1 MANRRGAFSRLA
13 GRRQGTGKPA
23 TDYYVRLQGME
34 TLERRLVL
42 STLGPFP
49 RIVQPTAVLGSG
61 DTRVVEGTATDQFRS
76 VGIIGDRF
84 GGFCSGTLVSPV
96 HVATAAHCAV
106 GIESQ
111 DGRFSVEGTTY
122 ETRSIHVH
130 PRYNDFTLDN
140 DIAIFHLARP
150 VSQVVPSP
158 IFRGVPRVGQ
168 LLTLVGYGA
177 GGTGESGHNGDFGTK
192 RVGVTPIDGVEETL
206 ITWRFDDAT
215 ESNTAPGDSGGAAFL
230 TVNSQYYLAGITSG
244 GDRWDAGFGD
254 NSFDTRVDSFADW
267 IDQTSDQATSDP
279 SGQSGEEE
287 EDETSDDSSEDQP
300 GDVPGDQELDDSVTE
315 DPGDD
320 TQDDPLVDDE
330 TTDET
335 TDKPEPPVV
344 DQDDHADV
352 AGPEAT
358 EILFVDGMG
367 GSQGVLEMAGD
378 RDVFQVVLAE
388 SGLAVIGATSVDGR
402 LDTYLRVYDE
412 AGSLIAE
419 NDDAGG
425 SFNSQVQMELEAGSY
440 FLDVGAYA
448 DWGIGNYEVQV
459 EILAPDSGSVPE
471 TELVTLNPEGPTRLS
486 GEIVSP
492 GEIRSYS
499 FVATQSGRMTIRTNR
514 LSRGMDTMLTAYDS
528 QGNELAF
535 NDDWRGLKSRVRIS
549 VEAGETYR
557 VDVAGYR
564 DSTGS
569 YRLVMKTRDAV
580 DPWFVPGADNFHFD
594 VTTQDVESTIQD
606 GLDIATEV
614 ADTIQGEVSA
624 VAETEVVEGVWTE
637 AEEWAQSTGDWG
649 ESLMFDIGHHVDTV
663 LDLDVDWLGWLE
675 NTWF

>member
-1 MANRRGAFSRLA
+1 MTDRRRGTFLRSA
-13 GRRQGTGKPA
+13 GRRQGIGKPS
-23 TDYYVRLQGME
+23 TNYYVRLQGME
-34 TLERRLVL
+34 PLERRLVL

-49 RIVQPTAVLGSG
+49 RIVQPTAVLAGG
-61 DTRVVEGTATDQFRS
+61 DTRVVGGTATDQFRS

-122 ETRSIHVH
+122 QTRAIHVH

-140 DIAIFHLARP
+140 DIAVFHLERP
-150 VSQVVPSP
+150 VSQVVPSH
-158 IFRGVPRVGQ
+158 IFRGVPQVGQ
-168 LLTLVGYGA
+168 MLTLVGYGA

-192 RVGVTPIDGVEETL
+192 RVGVTPIDGVEDTL

-267 IDQTSDQATSDP
+267 IDQTSDQATLDP
-279 SGQSGEEE
+279 SGESGQQEEE
-287 EDETSDDSSEDQP
+287 NETSDDST
-300 GDVPGDQELDDSVTE
+300 GDQEVDDSSNE
-315 DPGDD
+315 NPNGD
-320 TQDDPLVDDE
+320 TQDDPLVDDGSL
-330 TTDET
+330 DET
-335 TDKPEPPVV
+335 TDKPDPPVV

-352 AGPEAT
+352 TGLEAT
-358 EILFVDGMG
+358 EVVLVDGMG
-367 GSQGVLEMAGD
+367 TSQGVLEMAGD

-388 SGLAVIGATSVDGR
+388 NGLAIMGATSVDGR
-402 LDTYLRVYDE
+402 LDTYLRIYDE
-412 AGSLIAE
+412 AGTLIAE

-425 SFNSQVQMELEAGSY
+425 SYNSQVQIELEAGSY

-459 EILAPDSGSVPE
+459 EVLAAGSGAVPE
-471 TELVTLNPEGPTRLS
+471 TELVTLDPEGPTRLS
-486 GEIVSP
+486 GEIFSP

-514 LSRGMDTMLTAYDS
+514 LSPGMDTVLTAYDA

-535 NDDWRGLKSRVRIS
+535 NDDWRGLKSRVRVS

-564 DSTGS
+564 DSTGA
-569 YRLVMKTRDAV
+569 YRLAMKTRDAV
-580 DPWFVPGADNFHFD
+580 DPWRVPGTDSFHFN

-606 GLDIATEV
+606 GLDIASEV
-614 ADTIQGEVSA
+614 VDSVQDGVSA
-624 VAETEVVEGVWTE
+624 ASDVVAVDGVWTE
-637 AEEWAQSTGDWG
+637 TQEWVQSTGDWG
-649 ESLMFDIGHHVDTV
+649 SNLMFDIGHHVDTV
-663 LDLDVDWLGWLE
+663 LDLEVDWLGWLE

>member
-1 MANRRGAFSRLA
+1 MANRRRGTFLRLA
-13 GRRQGTGKPA
+13 GRRQGTAKPS

-34 TLERRLVL
+34 TLETRLVL

-49 RIVQPTAVLGSG
+49 RIVQPTAVLGGG
-61 DTRVVEGTATDQFRS
+61 DSRVVEGTATDQFHS

-122 ETRSIHVH
+122 ETRAIHVH

-140 DIAIFHLARP
+140 DIAIFHLERP

-192 RVGVTPIDGVEETL
+192 RVGVTPIDGVEESL

-230 TVNSQYYLAGITSG
+230 TVDSQYYLAGITSG

-279 SGQSGEEE
+279 SGELGEE
-287 EDETSDDSSEDQP
+287 EDETSNDSS
-300 GDVPGDQELDDSVTE
+300 GDQLGDEEVGDSSNE

-335 TDKPEPPVV
+335 TDKPDPPAV

-352 AGPEAT
+352 IGPEAT
-358 EILFVDGMG
+358 EILLVDGIG
-367 GSQGVLEMAGD
+367 VSQGVLEMAGD

-388 SGLAVIGATSVDGR
+388 SGLAIMGATSVDGR

-412 AGSLIAE
+412 SGSLIAE

-459 EILAPDSGSVPE
+459 EMLAPDSGLVPE

-492 GEIRSYS
+492 GEISSYS
-499 FVATQSGRMTIRTNR
+499 FVATKSGRMTIRTNR

-569 YRLVMKTRDAV
+569 YRLAMKTRDAV
-580 DPWFVPGADNFHFD
+580 DPWFVPGAENFHFD

-606 GLDIATEV
+606 SLDIASEV
-614 ADTIQGEVSA
+614 VDTIQDEVSV
-624 VAETEVVEGVWTE
+624 VAESEVVEGVWTGT
-637 AEEWAQSTGDWG
+637 EEWAQSTGDWG
-649 ESLMFDIGHHVDTV
+649 EGLMFDIGHHVDTV
-663 LDLDVDWLGWLE
+663 LDLDVDWLGWWE